1 MIRKLKVRI
10 VILVVLGLTL
20 SSVGLVFAIH
30 YINMQTINNQMRSVL
45 NILMVNDGKRPIS
58 WAQAGADPRNDPNG
72 VPPDKLEGLEG
83 APPEMPDGIPPAKPE
98 GMGETLP
105 SLSENTGIA
114 PPAKGDGTP
123 PPERDGGEGAVSPGS
138 VPPAKPDGG
147 STLEAW
153 NIADLSNYYIV
164 RLNDDGSV
172 ASVESDR
179 TDLYNDEQI
188 SLEATEILETGNS
201 FGRNGN
207 CYYLRQNNLMIVLDA
222 TIDLNN
228 ADNFLHTAEIIALI
242 QTLLLSVGAGFL
254 VHRLVKPV
262 DEAVE
267 KQKQFVWDASHELK
281 TPLAVISA
289 NADVLS
295 GEIGENQSLSYIQSE
310 VERTDNLVKNLL
322 SLARMEKGGT
332 KEKHERMNLSQT
344 LLSVALPFEGV
355 VFEKGKQL
363 ETDIPD
369 DLYCIGNA
377 EKIKELTMILLSN
390 ALKYSDEGGRIRLS
404 LSKHGEKRLVSVFN
418 TGEAIPQ
425 EAQKHLFNRFFR
437 VDSSRNRELGGN
449 GLGLAIA
456 KAIADEHHA
465 RIDVSSEAG
474 SGTTF
479 TVVFPH

>member
-10 VILVVLGLTL
+10 VILVALGLTL
-20 SSVGLVFAIH
+20 SSIGLVFAIH

-58 WAQAGADPRNDPNG
+58 WARTETNSQDDPNVAPPNTPEGMEG
-72 VPPDKLEGLEG
+72 VPPEI
-83 APPEMPDGIPPAKPE
+83 PDATPPAKPE
-98 GMGETLP
+98 DMDGTTPPLP
-105 SLSENTGIA
+105 DGTGSTS
-114 PPAKGDGTP
+114 PAKGDGTP
-123 PPERDGGEGAVSPGS
+123 PPKPDGSDGS
-138 VPPAKPDGG
+138 APSGNAPPAKPDGE
-147 STLEAW
+147 STLEVW

-164 RLNDDGSV
+164 RLNDDGTV
-172 ASVESDR
+172 ASLESDR
-179 TDLYNDEQI
+179 SDLYNDEQI
-188 SLEATEILETGNS
+188 SLTVTEILDSGNQ
-201 FGRNGN
+201 FGRYGN
-207 CYYLRQNNLMIVLDA
+207 YYYLRQNNLLIVLDA

-242 QTLLLSVGAGFL
+242 QTVLLSFGAGL
-254 VHRLVKPV
+254 LIHHLVKPV

-267 KQKQFVWDASHELK
+267 KQKQFIWDASHELK

-289 NADVLS
+289 NAEVLS

-310 VERTDNLVKNLL
+310 VERTDSLVKNLL
-322 SLARMEKGGT
+322 SLARMEKSGE
-332 KEKHERMNLSQT
+332 KEKHERINLSQT

-355 VFEKGKQL
+355 VYEKGKQF

-390 ALKYSDEGGRIRLS
+390 ALKYSDESGRIRLS
-404 LSKHGEKRLVSVFN
+404 LSKHGEKRMISVFN

-425 EAQKHLFNRFFR
+425 EAQERLFDRFYR
-437 VDSSRNRELGGN
+437 VDSSHNRELGGN

-465 RIDVSSEAG
+465 RIDVSSKAG

>member
-1 MIRKLKVRI
+1 MIQKLKVRI
-10 VILVVLGLTL
+10 VILVALGLTL
-20 SSVGLVFAIH
+20 SSIGLVFAIH
-30 YINMQTINNQMRSVL
+30 YINMQTINNQTRSVL

-58 WAQAGADPRNDPNG
+58 WARTENSPQNNPDAD
-72 VPPDKLEGLEG
+72 
-83 APPEMPDGIPPAKPE
+83 PPEMPEGMEGIPPKTPD
-98 GMGETLP
+98 GT
-105 SLSENTGIA
+105 
-114 PPAKGDGTP
+114 PPANGDGTP
-123 PPERDGGEGAVSPGS
+123 PP
-138 VPPAKPDGG
+138 KPDGSEG
-147 STLEAW
+147 SALPGNAPLAGPDGESAPEAW

-164 RLNDDGSV
+164 RLNNDETI

-179 TDLYNDEQI
+179 TDLYNDDQI
-188 SLEATEILETGNS
+188 SLTVTAILETGNT
-201 FGRNGN
+201 FGRYGN
-207 CYYLRQNNLMIVLDA
+207 CYFLRQNALLIVLDA

-242 QTLLLSVGAGFL
+242 QTLLLSVGAGL
-254 VHRLVKPV
+254 LIHRLVKPV

-289 NADVLS
+289 NAEVLS

-322 SLARMEKGGT
+322 SLARMEKRGG
-332 KEKHERMNLSQT
+332 KEKHERINLSQT

-355 VFEKGKQL
+355 VFEKGKQF

-369 DLYCIGNA
+369 NLYCIGNA
-377 EKIKELTMILLSN
+377 EKIKELAMILLSN
-390 ALKYSDEGGRIRLS
+390 AVKYSDEGGRIRLS
-404 LSKHGEKRLVSVFN
+404 LSKHGEKRLISVFN

-425 EAQKHLFNRFFR
+425 EAQKHLFDRFYR
-437 VDSSRNRELGGN
+437 VDSSHNRELGGN

-465 RIDVSSEAG
+465 KIEVFSKTG

-479 TVVFPH
+479 TVTFPR

>member
-20 SSVGLVFAIH
+20 SSIGLVVAIH
-30 YINMQTINNQMRSVL
+30 YINMQTINNQMCSVL
-45 NILMVNDGKRPIS
+45 NILMINDGKRPIA
-58 WAQAGADPRNDPNG
+58 WAQTKTIPQNDPNAALPEMSDG
-72 VPPDKLEGLEG
+72 MEGI
-83 APPEMPDGIPPAKPE
+83 PPEMPGGTPPAKPD
-98 GMGETLP
+98 GMEETPP
-105 SLSENTGIA
+105 SLPDNAGGT
-114 PPAKGDGTP
+114 PPDKGDGTP
-123 PPERDGGEGAVSPGS
+123 PPKPDGSEGS
-138 VPPAKPDGG
+138 VPPGNVPPARPDRE

-164 RLNDDGSV
+164 RLNDDESI

-188 SLEATEILETGNS
+188 SLTVTSILETGNQ
-201 FGRNGN
+201 FGRYGN
-207 CYYLRQNNLMIVLDA
+207 YYFLRQNNLLIVLDA

-242 QTLLLSVGAGFL
+242 QTLLLSVGAGL
-254 VHRLVKPV
+254 LIHRLIKPV

-289 NADVLS
+289 NAEVLS

-310 VERTDNLVKNLL
+310 VERTDHLVKNLL
-322 SLARMEKGGT
+322 SLARMEKSGE
-332 KEKHERMNLSQT
+332 KEKHVRINLSQT

-355 VFEKGKQL
+355 VYEKGKQF

-369 DLYCIGNA
+369 DLYCVGNA

-390 ALKYSDEGGRIRLS
+390 ALKYSDEGGRIRLL
-404 LSKHGEKRLVSVFN
+404 LSKHGEKSMISVFN

-425 EAQKHLFNRFFR
+425 EAQERLFDRFYR
-437 VDSSRNRELGGN
+437 VDSSHNRELGGN

-465 RIDVSSEAG
+465 RIDVYSEAG

-479 TVVFPH
+479 TVIFPH